1 MPVNHIR
8 LHNIFWKYWKYW
20 IFFIFVNKMASD
32 VKLFFSCWHESW
44 QKHVFFNITP
54 SLSILRKAHFSILS
68 WHRVTQQISK
78 NRLWVERVA
87 RIELAQPGRKHGI
100 LPLNYTRMYIYLLYL
115 NSLFFSTFITK
126 FLHIYVNNAII
137 LFMKLAIRL
146 FLGNLG
152 ISLANNY

>member
-1 MPVNHIR
+1 MVCYYV
-8 LHNIFWKYWKYW
+8 L
-20 IFFIFVNKMASD
+20 KMLTFQAFPGRT
-32 VKLFFSCWHESW
+32 K
-44 QKHVFFNITP
+44 TP
-54 SLSILRKAHFSILS
+54 EVLKKWAF
-68 WHRVTQQISK
+68 
-78 NRLWVERVA
+78 VERVA

-115 NSLFFSTFITK
+115 NSLFFSTFISK
-126 FLHIYVNNAII
+126 ILHIYVNDAII

>member
-8 LHNIFWKYWKYW
+8 LHNIFWKHWKYW
-20 IFFIFVNKMASD
+20 KNFIFVNKMASD

-44 QKHVFFNITP
+44 LNHVFFNIIP

-87 RIELAQPGRKHGI
+87 RIELALSGRKHDI
-100 LPLNYTRMYIYLLYL
+100 LPLNYTRKYFHYIFNY
-115 NSLFFSTFITK
+115 S
-126 FLHIYVNNAII
+126 II
-137 LFMKLAIRL
+137 LFHGQFLLL
-146 FLGNLG
+146 FHFSNSV
-152 ISLANNY
+152 IFSKYQINIWVFSEIKFIQ

>member
-1 MPVNHIR
+1 MPVNHIQ

-44 QKHVFFNITP
+44 LKHVFFNITP

-100 LPLNYTRMYIYLLYL
+100 LPLNYTRISTLNYKLLDLFCQKTDSSKLLIYII
-115 NSLFFSTFITK
+115 F
-126 FLHIYVNNAII
+126 
-137 LFMKLAIRL
+137 
-146 FLGNLG
+146 
-152 ISLANNY
+152 